1 MDDMIIK
8 SKKVKN
14 HTIDFFKNF
23 DIPNKVG
30 MKLNQEN
37 ALYIF
42 KEKNCL
48 DILFQK
54 VGYKKIKK
62 KN

>member
-48 DILFQK
+48 DILF
-54 VGYKKIKK
+54 
-62 KN
+62 